1 MKCGKCGAQNDDNEM
16 FCNSCGAELYT
27 GENVKEEKK
36 PEKKNG
42 MAFGIGKPKKNKK
55 PKKAV
60 VKDIKTSGEDLPDK
74 KSGTGSEK
82 PDKKLSA
89 EEQKKNTAFRI
100 KLVLAAV
107 AVIAVVIIIFIIA
120 GSISST
126 KGAKI
131 ADKVPLGRNI
141 EYCIKETGEEFAS
154 TSQYKDMKS
163 VSNFDYICESDK
175 TVNISGISV
184 PEWAVLVTEDSSRI
198 LDTVEY
204 YDFRTLKNGWK
215 GEHSN
220 IRFTQETVSYGMD
233 MKTVNKTIG
242 FTPYYTKKTSDNK
255 SLNCYRYYIVDSDTG
270 TERVFNYYVEFNDVN
285 GTVVNAYD
293 TEINYVNYVLGI
305 K

>member
-1 MKCGKCGAQNDDNEM
+1 MKCSKCGAQNEDNEM

-36 PEKKNG
+36 PEKKSG
-42 MAFGIGKPKKNKK
+42 MAFGIGKGKDKK
-55 PKKAV
+55 PKKAS
-60 VKDIKTSGEDLPDK
+60 DDK
-74 KSGTGSEK
+74 KTEGKISDKKEA
-82 PDKKLSA
+82 KKLSA
-89 EEQKKNTAFRI
+89 EERKKKAALRI
-100 KLVLAAV
+100 KLIAAAV
-107 AVIAVVIIIFIIA
+107 AVVVVVIVIIIIA
-120 GSISST
+120 GSIGSS

-141 EYCIKETGEEFAS
+141 DYCIKETGEDFAS
-154 TSQYKDMKS
+154 TSQYKDIKS
-163 VSNFDYICESDK
+163 VANFDYICESDK
-175 TVNISGISV
+175 TMNISGISV
-184 PEWAVLVTEDSSRI
+184 PQWAVLVTEDSSRI

-204 YDFRTLKNGWK
+204 YDFSSLKNGWK

-220 IRFTQETVSYGMD
+220 IKFTKETVSYGMD

-255 SLNCYRYYIVDSDTG
+255 SLNCYRYYIVDNDTG

>member
-1 MKCGKCGAQNDDNEM
+1 MKCSKCGAQNEDNEM

-36 PEKKNG
+36 PEKKSG
-42 MAFGIGKPKKNKK
+42 MAFGIGKGNDKK
-55 PKKAV
+55 PKKAS
-60 VKDIKTSGEDLPDK
+60 DDK
-74 KSGTGSEK
+74 KTEGKISDKKEA
-82 PDKKLSA
+82 KKLSVD
-89 EEQKKNTAFRI
+89 ERKKKAALRI
-100 KLVLAAV
+100 KLIAGAV
-107 AVIAVVIIIFIIA
+107 AVVIVVVVIIIIA
-120 GSISST
+120 GSIGSS
-126 KGAKI
+126 KGSKI

-141 EYCIKETGEEFAS
+141 DYCIKETGEDFAS

-163 VSNFDYICESDK
+163 VANFDYICESDK
-175 TVNISGISV
+175 TMNISGISV
-184 PEWAVLVTEDSSRI
+184 PQWAVLVTEDSSRI

-204 YDFRTLKNGWK
+204 YDFGSLKNGWK

-220 IRFTQETVSYGMD
+220 IRFTKETVSYGMD

-255 SLNCYRYYIVDSDTG
+255 SLNCYRYYIVDNDTG

>member
-1 MKCGKCGAQNDDNEM
+1 MICSKCGAQNEDNEM

-27 GENVKEEKK
+27 GENVTEEKK
-36 PEKKNG
+36 TDKKSG
-42 MAFGIGKPKKNKK
+42 IAFGIGKGKNKK
-55 PKKAV
+55 PKKAS
-60 VKDIKTSGEDLPDK
+60 DDK
-74 KSGTGSEK
+74 KTDGNLTEK
-82 PDKKLSA
+82 KSDKKTEGKKLSA
-89 EEQKKNTAFRI
+89 EEKNKKAALRI
-100 KLVLAAV
+100 KLIAAAI
-107 AVIAVVIIIFIIA
+107 AVIAIVIVIIIIA
-120 GSISST
+120 GNINST

-141 EYCIKETGEEFAS
+141 DYCIKETGEDFTS

-175 TVNISGISV
+175 TVNISGITV
-184 PEWAVLVTEDSSRI
+184 PRWAVLVTEDSSRI

-204 YDFRTLKNGWK
+204 YDFSSLKNGWK

-220 IRFTQETVSYGMD
+220 IRFTKETVTYGMD
-233 MKTVNKTIG
+233 VKTVNKTIG

-255 SLNCYRYYIVDSDTG
+255 SLNCYRYYIVDNDTG

>member
-1 MKCGKCGAQNDDNEM
+1 MKCSKCGAQNEDNEM

-36 PEKKNG
+36 PEKKSG
-42 MAFGIGKPKKNKK
+42 MAFGIGKGKNKK
-55 PKKAV
+55 PKKAS
-60 VKDIKTSGEDLPDK
+60 DDK
-74 KSGTGSEK
+74 KTEGNAAEK
-82 PDKKLSA
+82 KTEGKASDKKLSA
-89 EEQKKNTAFRI
+89 EERKKNAALRI
-100 KLVLAAV
+100 KLIAGAV
-107 AVIAVVIIIFIIA
+107 AVVAVVIVIVIVA
-120 GSISST
+120 GSIGST
-126 KGAKI
+126 KGSKI

-141 EYCIKETGEEFAS
+141 DYCIKETGEDFAS

-163 VSNFDYICESDK
+163 VANFDYICESDK
-175 TVNISGISV
+175 TVNISGITV
-184 PEWAVLVTEDSSRI
+184 PRWAVLVTEDSSRI

-204 YDFRTLKNGWK
+204 YDFSSLKNGWK

-220 IRFTQETVSYGMD
+220 IRFNKETVSYGMD

-255 SLNCYRYYIVDSDTG
+255 SLNCYRYYIVDNDTG